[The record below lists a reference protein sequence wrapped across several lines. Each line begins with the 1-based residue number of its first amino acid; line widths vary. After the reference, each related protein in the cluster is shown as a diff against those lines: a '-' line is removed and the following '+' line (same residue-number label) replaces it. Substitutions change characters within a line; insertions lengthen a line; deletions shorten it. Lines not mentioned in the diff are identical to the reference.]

1 MAIKWRCAK
10 WPVLNSDDGE
20 ETISEHTEG
29 SFMHKAHLNW
39 KENLLHFKTFMS
51 FAWGT
56 PIGDVLQGYLLLRTL
71 FWFLQDSFTERPEHR
86 LPSWSS

>member
-1 MAIKWRCAK
+1 MTRLMAIKWRCAK
-10 WPVLNSDDGE
+10 WPLLNSDDGE

-39 KENLLHFKTFMS
+39 KENLLYFATFNP

-56 PIGDVLQGYLLLRTL
+56 PISDVPQGYLLLRTL
-71 FWFLQDSFTERPEHR
+71 FC
-86 LPSWSS
+86 SSGLICREPGAQT